1 MEKSSNNNKYN
12 CNCQCTYRLS
22 VLTNPTKKI
31 QLSYLYHES
40 LSMYIVN
47 HAKRGDEI
55 FITEILVLL
64 KNKTMILSYI
74 LDLFKLTVNLFK

>member
-55 FITEILVLL
+55 SIT
-64 KNKTMILSYI
+64 
-74 LDLFKLTVNLFK
+74 